1 MYHVRGERF
10 LFGEGR
16 EPCSSD
22 ALGGRWWWGGKAAT
36 EEAAVAKSL
45 VWDTLSLPLRFLR
58 NSWKV

>member
-10 LFGEGR
+10 FLERGE
-16 EPCSSD
+16 SL
-22 ALGGRWWWGGKAAT
+22 AVVMHWAVGGEGGKAAT
-36 EEAAVAKSL
+36 EAAVAKSL